1 MRAVLTLGLV
11 TCLATPVAAQWL
23 GMPAWNT
30 PKGGTGLTIYGDY
43 GGAPHHGGGGGRWG
57 GRGAARGGTPTPPA
71 RCGPREAP
79 RAKPTRPPRLRTAR
93 ALRAAVR

>member
-11 TCLATPVAAQWL
+11 TCLATPVAGQWL

-43 GGAPHHGGGGGRWG
+43 GGAPPHPGGGG
-57 GRGAARGGTPTPPA
+57 ARGGPGGPRGGDPHPPGPGAPLGAPGAKAPAPPGPGAGPPPA
-71 RCGPREAP
+71 
-79 RAKPTRPPRLRTAR
+79 PPR
-93 ALRAAVR
+93 